1 MLLSVEGKSL
11 LTYMKK
17 VYDWMARQVYSP
29 YAGYMLGIMFYF
41 EAILFLPTDPILV
54 LYCIQRPNRAM
65 RYATIATIG
74 SVLGGITSYALG
86 YYLWST
92 VGDAIIHESFINRFV
107 KPETF
112 LYMCDRYRTHEGL
125 AILIAGMIPI
135 VPFKAVTL
143 TAGFCRLSFLPFVFY
158 SCIVRGF
165 RFFLVAGLIKIW
177 GAQMKEFI
185 DRYFG
190 VLVALVLLVVG
201 VIVWIIRSL
210 SIQ

>member
-1 MLLSVEGKSL
+1 M

-29 YAGYMLGIMFYF
+29 YAGYMLGLMFYF
-41 EAILFLPTDPILV
+41 EAILFLPTDPILA
-54 LYCIQRPNRAM
+54 LYCLQRRDRALW
-65 RYATIATIG
+65 YGTVATIG
-74 SVLGGITSYALG
+74 SVLGGITSYAIG
-86 YYLWST
+86 YYLWFT
-92 VGDAIIHESFINRFV
+92 AGDALIHQSIVNQFI
-107 KPETF
+107 KPESF
-112 LYMCDRYRTHEGL
+112 LYMCDCYRMYESW
-125 AILIAGMIPI
+125 AILAAGMIPI
-135 VPFKAVTL
+135 IPFKVVTF
-143 TAGFCRLSFLPFVFY
+143 TAGFCKLSFLPFVFY

-190 VLVALVLLVVG
+190 VLVALVVLVVG
-201 VIVWIIRSL
+201 VVVWIIRSL